1 MGSQRVRCNGAT
13 DHTHIVYVLI
23 IVILERSLIFP
34 RVQGLEANEK
44 VKGENISLVSPQPG
58 SRMIPRID
66 LIRNRELRANEPL

>member
-1 MGSQRVRCNGAT
+1 MGSQRVRCNRAT
-13 DHTHIVYVLI
+13 DNTHIVYVLI

-44 VKGENISLVSPQPG
+44 VRGENIFLVPPQPR

-66 LIRNRELRANEPL
+66 LIRNRELSQ